1 LESGILRDRQERWD
15 GSGYPRGLRGEE
27 IPECG
32 RIVMLVD
39 HYDALRTSRPY
50 KPALTH
56 ERACQ
61 IMLEGNGR
69 TYPQH
74 FNPRLLAIF
83 REAHRDFEAIYERH
97 RD

>member
-1 LESGILRDRQERWD
+1 MESGILRDRQERWD